1 MQDVNDGLNLD
12 RTTYCSIQ
20 DILQY
25 YTIYYNITY
34 LEPCLANTPELLNLT
49 FHHSSVLKSKVYGL
63 PGVFFP
69 TQPQSACCSHQM
81 LG

>member
-25 YTIYYNITY
+25 YTIYNNITY
-34 LEPCLANTPELLNLT
+34 LEPCPANTPELLNLPL
-49 FHHSSVLKSKVYGL
+49 HHLN
-63 PGVFFP
+63 
-69 TQPQSACCSHQM
+69 
-81 LG
+81 

>member
-20 DILQY
+20 DIIQY

-34 LEPCLANTPELLNLT
+34 LEACPANTPELLNLPL
-49 FHHSSVLKSKVYGL
+49 HHLN
-63 PGVFFP
+63 
-69 TQPQSACCSHQM
+69 
-81 LG
+81 